1 MVSQARRIVSGC
13 EGLAIDPG
21 RRVGNPVGL
30 PAGEGMCVVDPLAWP
45 DAPGVSYSRGC
56 GPPVLPPGASE
67 PFGTRLRQFIGTV
80 GWLG

>member
-1 MVSQARRIVSGC
+1 
-13 EGLAIDPG
+13 
-21 RRVGNPVGL
+21 
-30 PAGEGMCVVDPLAWP
+30 MCVVDPLAWP